1 MLDQNLRGAMGG
13 REVISR
19 RRGWIGQCQMGSGVL
34 LFNVVE
40 VEVLTRIISDHHPIQ
55 VSFSNS
61 REQVWQKSKYFK
73 FEAAWAR
80 KQ

>member
-1 MLDQNLRGAMGG
+1 MFDQSLLSAMGG

-19 RRGWIGQCQMGSGVL
+19 RKGWIGQFQMGNCA

-55 VSFSNS
+55 VTFSNS
-61 REQVWQKSKYFK
+61 RERVWQRCRHFK
-73 FEAAWAR
+73 FEAAWTCN
-80 KQ
+80 KE